1 MIDFNLVVAA
11 LLGLALGLVISQIR
25 VRGAHELAATDT
37 LTGLYN
43 RAWMDKTLGR
53 LFAQAVRGKTSL
65 SIMMI
70 DLNHFKEA
78 NDRFGHQF
86 GDEVLKSVAE
96 SMVTTVRKSDFI
108 FRYGGDEFLVILP
121 GTGAE
126 GALKVGKKILHH
138 LDNLKL
144 TTPRG
149 SEFEDVGASIGIA
162 TYPDHAEADLDLL
175 KKADQAVYQAKDKH
189 GHIEVAK

>member
-1 MIDFNLVVAA
+1 MDDRLIAV
-11 LLGLALGLVISQIR
+11 ALGLLIGLAVAQIR
-25 VRGAHELAATDT
+25 VRNVREQAATDT

-53 LFAQAVRGKTSL
+53 LLAQAKRSKSPL

-86 GDEVLKSVAE
+86 GDQVLRVAAE
-96 SMVTTVRKSDFI
+96 TMVGSLRGSDFI

-121 GTGAE
+121 GAAE
-126 GALKVGKKILHH
+126 TGALKAGKKILRL
-138 LDNLKL
+138 LDALSL
-144 TTPRG
+144 ATPTGRQ
-149 SEFEDVGASIGIA
+149 FEDVGASIGIA
-162 TYPDHAEADLDLL
+162 TYPTHAEVDQVLL
-175 KKADQAVYQAKDKH
+175 KKADEAVYLAKDHH
-189 GHIEVAK
+189 GHIEVAKL